1 MVIAIRNGGCVFD
14 LFGFLMV
21 IAIRNGGCVFD
32 LFGFLMVIAIR
43 NGVSHTLVV
52 NIEVLSCSRLYI
64 S

>member
-1 MVIAIRNGGCVFD
+1 
-14 LFGFLMV
+14 
-21 IAIRNGGCVFD
+21 
-32 LFGFLMVIAIR
+32 MVIAIR